1 MSTPVRLYHLALRD
15 LYQAAGAVTAV
26 RGEWSLPLHY
36 GDPGAEYA
44 ALRSNGVVFDR
55 SHYSRFMVTGTDALD
70 VLGSAFAGHIEE
82 LEEGRAMRT
91 VALNGR
97 GEITDIVLITR
108 TGGIA
113 YLVTGEPG
121 QREATEAHLR
131 DQVRPDF
138 DARIDD
144 RTETTC
150 LIAIAG
156 PRADEAIQRHL
167 SDGLPARLQPLHS
180 VTFEFHGFRALAIRG
195 SSVGEDGF
203 ELMLAPAVAQHA
215 IETLI
220 AAGVRLA
227 GHDAQEAARVESCI
241 PAFSPDLETGLSPAE
256 ADIDLLMGIPGGR
269 ERWTMAA
276 VLVDSDAPLSPGTA
290 LQKDGARAGEL
301 RSCVRSP
308 GVHATIGLAVV
319 ESRFAEPGRA
329 LDVAGT
335 TATIVTK
342 PIYRRR
348 T

>member
-1 MSTPVRLYHLALRD
+1 MSSPGRLYHLALRD
-15 LYQAAGAVTAV
+15 LHQAAGAVTAV
-26 RGEWSLPLHY
+26 RGEWSLPAHY
-36 GDPGAEYA
+36 GGSAAEYT
-44 ALRSNGVVFDR
+44 ALRSNAVVFDR
-55 SHYSRFMVTGTDALD
+55 SHHSRFMVTGTDALD
-70 VLGSAFAGHIEE
+70 VLKAAFAGHVEE

-91 VALNGR
+91 VALNSR
-97 GEITDIVLITR
+97 GEIADIVLITR

-121 QREATEAHLR
+121 QRMATDAHLR
-131 DQVRPDF
+131 AQVGPDF
-138 DARIDD
+138 DVNIDD
-144 RTETTC
+144 RTESTC
-150 LIAIAG
+150 LIGIAG

-167 SDGLPARLQPLHS
+167 SDGLPAQLQPLHS
-180 VTFEFHGFRALAIRG
+180 VTFEFHGFRALATRT

-215 IETLI
+215 IETVL

-227 GHDAQEAARVESCI
+227 GNEALEAARVESCI

-269 ERWTMAA
+269 ERWTLAA
-276 VLVDSDAPLSPGTA
+276 VLIDGEALISVGTA
-290 LQKDGARAGEL
+290 LQRDGDRVGEL

-308 GVHATIGLAVV
+308 GVRATIGLAVV
-319 ESRFAEPGRA
+319 EGRFAEPGRA
-329 LDVAGT
+329 LDLAGT